1 MVTKPRAVQSVLFF
15 ILMGKFLL
23 SVTDLTAN
31 LMPMPLKFSFPF
43 SPVTK
48 NITLALSTSKKKS
61 SSCKKKK
68 ILVLYCEFWL
78 SYSLDTLL
86 NLYTIPGLSVPSL
99 YSTTES
105 VDFQSSASYK
115 MSGTYAYYFFY
126 HSDSIGAIVHSY
138 HKLKSCRSFWSA
150 ASLSKHGRF
159 VHAWW

>member
-48 NITLALSTSKKKS
+48 NITLALSTSKKKNHLLAK
-61 SSCKKKK
+61 KKKK

-86 NLYTIPGLSVPSL
+86 NLYSIPGLSVPSL
-99 YSTTES
+99 YSLQNY
-105 VDFQSSASYK
+105 FQPSASYK

-138 HKLKSCRSFWSA
+138 HKLKSCRSF
-150 ASLSKHGRF
+150 
-159 VHAWW
+159 

>member
-48 NITLALSTSKKKS
+48 NITLALSTSKKKNHLLAK
-61 SSCKKKK
+61 KKKK

-78 SYSLDTLL
+78 SYSHDTLL
-86 NLYTIPGLSVPSL
+86 NLYSIPGLSVPSL

-115 MSGTYAYYFFY
+115 MSGTSANYFFY
-126 HSDSIGAIVHSY
+126 HSDSIV
-138 HKLKSCRSFWSA
+138 
-150 ASLSKHGRF
+150 ASPFLSQT
-159 VHAWW
+159 